1 MTAGDGARPRLRIL
15 AICPYSP
22 YPPFGGGK
30 MRIYHLLQEWMR
42 LGHEV
47 EVWVSAPGEP
57 QLSWSDGE
65 PRPQLLA
72 LPGRSRE
79 SIRFKFAGLISPL
92 PDEVWAR
99 PMTDAGPHFA
109 ADRFDVVVLMQAHVG
124 QFAGRFLRAGI
135 PVILDQQNVES
146 GISEDVAR
154 LRWTRM
160 GRARARLDALKWR
173 RYERSLV
180 RHVQRTIAVSEA
192 DALAFRK
199 TAPTASVVVR
209 PSGADLRSVP
219 YVDHAE
225 NRGDGLLMTGTL
237 GYLPNL
243 DAAVWMIERIL
254 PLVRRTRPSAHLVLV
269 GASPPASL
277 KERGGDAVDVV
288 GQVPDVRP
296 YLDGADLF
304 VAPLR
309 AGGGT
314 RLKLLEAFAAGL
326 PTVATTIASSGIAVQ
341 HGVDVATADDEEAF
355 AAEIVRLLADVAARR
370 KMAES
375 ARRLVE
381 DRYDWRTIAVDYEQ
395 DLYDV
400 AQARPTRG
408 SNGAP

>member
-1 MTAGDGARPRLRIL
+1 VTTADGSRQRLRIL

-30 MRIYHLLQEWMR
+30 MRIYNLLQEWMR

-57 QLSWSDGE
+57 QMSWSDGE
-65 PRPQLLA
+65 PRPQLRA
-72 LPGRSRE
+72 VPGRSRG
-79 SIRFKFAGLISPL
+79 SIRSKIAGLISPL

-99 PMTDAGPHFA
+99 PMTDTGPHFA
-109 ADRFDVVVLMQAHVG
+109 ADSFDVVVLMQAHVG
-124 QFAGRFLRAGI
+124 QFATRFLRAGV

-160 GRARARLDALKWR
+160 GRVRARLDARKWR

-180 RHVQRTIAVSEA
+180 RQVQRTIAVSEA
-192 DALAFRK
+192 DAHVFRRI
-199 TAPTASVVVR
+199 APTVSVVVR

-243 DAAVWMIERIL
+243 DAAAWMIERIL
-254 PLVRRTRPSAHLVLV
+254 PLVRRARPAAHLVLV

-355 AAEIVRLLADVAARR
+355 AAEIVRLLADPAVRR
-370 KMAES
+370 KIAES

-381 DRYDWRTIAVDYEQ
+381 DRYDWRTIAADYEQ

-400 AQARPTRG
+400 AQAGRTRG